1 MTYSPSIAVVGC
13 GYWGKN
19 LVRNMA
25 EIGALAAVVD
35 ANTAQATAMSKAH
48 NVPARS
54 YEEVLNDPSI
64 KGVVLAVPAPAHHAT
79 TLQALHAGKHVFVEK
94 PLALNPAEGQEM
106 CALAQ
111 NKGKIL
117 MVGHVLQYHAAFLEM
132 QRLVRAGKVGQVKY
146 IYSHRLNLGKVRKH
160 ENCWWSFAPHDVS
173 MVLGLAQGE
182 ATIVFAS
189 GMDALQPTI
198 ADMVNAAISFE
209 NGAKAHI
216 FVSWLNPVKEQRLTV
231 VGTEGMLVFDDSLS
245 WENKL
250 TFYGHRVEFGEGEP
264 NAVKA
269 EAEPVMLT
277 PTEPL
282 KEECKAFLDAIS
294 TGVSPKTD
302 GNEGLAVLKVL
313 EGAGQSMKTGKPYF
327 IGHTT
332 MKNEG
337 VYVHETAIV
346 DEGCT
351 IGKGTKI
358 WHFSHVLSGTTI
370 GENVVISQ
378 NVMIGPNVTVGNRCK
393 IQNNVSL
400 YKGVHLADGVFCGPS
415 CVFTNVN
422 TPRAEVERK
431 DAFLETYVGR
441 AATIGANATIV
452 CGNPIGAYALI
463 GAGAVVTK
471 PVKPH
476 ALMVG
481 NPARQIGWVSHAGER
496 LNETMTCPRENRTY
510 AVNEAGEL
518 VETTPSKEEHHER
531 SRTEKHVA

>member
-1 MTYSPSIAVVGC
+1 MIAVVGC

-19 LVRNMA
+19 LVRNMS

-35 ANTAQATAMSKAH
+35 ANSEQASQMGKTY

-54 YEEVLNDPSI
+54 FEEVLQDPAI
-64 KGVVLAVPAPAHHAT
+64 AGVVLAVPAPMHYET
-79 TLQALHAGKHVFVEK
+79 TLQALNAGKHVFVEK
-94 PLALNPAEGQEM
+94 PLALDPRHGEEM
-106 CALAQ
+106 CALAKT
-111 NKGKIL
+111 KGKTL

-132 QRLVRAGKVGQVKY
+132 QRWVKSGKLGAIRYV
-146 IYSHRLNLGKVRKH
+146 YSHRLNLGKVRKH

-173 MVLGLAQGE
+173 MVLGLADSQATSVYASGMEALQQGI
-182 ATIVFAS
+182 ADMTTTNIQFAS
-189 GMDALQPTI
+189 GM
-198 ADMVNAAISFE
+198 
-209 NGAKAHI
+209 KAHI

-231 VGTEGMLVFDDSLS
+231 VGEKGMLVFDDSAG

-250 TFYGHRVEFGEGEP
+250 TFYAHRVEFGAGEP
-264 NAVKA
+264 QVVKA
-269 EAEPVMLT
+269 DAEPVTLT

-282 KEECKAFLDAIS
+282 KEECKAFIAAIAS
-294 TGVSPKTD
+294 GISAKTD
-302 GNEGLAVLKVL
+302 GEEGLAVLRVL
-313 EGAGQSMKTGKPYF
+313 EGAERAMHTGKPQM
-327 IGHTT
+327 IGAP
-332 MKNEG
+332 MNKD
-337 VYVHETAIV
+337 VFVHETALV
-346 DEGCT
+346 DDGCT

-358 WHFSHVLSGTTI
+358 WHFSHILSGTTI
-370 GENVVISQ
+370 GENVVVSQ

-400 YKGVHLADGVFCGPS
+400 YKGVHLEDGVFCGPS

-431 DAFLETYVGR
+431 DAFLETHVGK

-496 LNETMTCPRENRTY
+496 LGEDMTCPREGRTY
-510 AVNEAGEL
+510 TINESGNL
-518 VETTPSKEEHHER
+518 IETTSTKDQ
-531 SRTEKHVA
+531 AA

>member
-1 MTYSPSIAVVGC
+1 MKTYTPQIAVVGC

-35 ANTAQATAMSKAH
+35 ANPGQAAAMGKTH

-54 YEEVLNDPSI
+54 FEEVVSDPAI
-64 KGVVLAVPAPAHHAT
+64 TGVVLAVPAPAHYETAM
-79 TLQALHAGKHVFVEK
+79 QALEAGKNVFVEK
-94 PLALNPAEGQEM
+94 PLALDPKHGEEM

-111 NKGKIL
+111 TKNKIL

-132 QRLVRAGKVGQVKY
+132 QRWIKSGKLGAVKY
-146 IYSHRLNLGKVRKH
+146 IYSHRLNLGKVRKQ
-160 ENCWWSFAPHDVS
+160 ENCWWSFAPHDAS
-173 MVLGLAQGE
+173 MVLGLADSE
-182 ATIVFAS
+182 AVQVYAS
-189 GMDALQPTI
+189 GMDALQPGI
-198 ADMVNAAISFE
+198 ADMTTTNIRFAS
-209 NGAKAHI
+209 GMKAHI

-231 VGTEGMLVFDDSLS
+231 VGEKGMLVFDDGAA

-250 TFYGHRVEFGEGEP
+250 VFYPHRIEFGAGEP
-264 NAVKA
+264 QAVKA
-269 EAEPVMLT
+269 EGEPVALT
-277 PTEPL
+277 QTEPL
-282 KEECKAFLDAIS
+282 KEECKAFLDAIA
-294 TGVSPKTD
+294 TGKSPKTD
-302 GNEGLAVLKVL
+302 GEEGLAVLRVL
-313 EGAGQSMKTGKPYF
+313 EGAERAMASGNPQTIGAAMKDGIF
-327 IGHTT
+327 
-332 MKNEG
+332 
-337 VYVHETAIV
+337 VHGTAVV

-351 IGKGTKI
+351 IGQGTKI
-358 WHFSHVLSGTTI
+358 WHFSHILSGTTI

-400 YKGVHLADGVFCGPS
+400 YKGVHLEDGVFCGPS

-422 TPRAEVERK
+422 TPRAEIERK
-431 DAFLETYVGR
+431 DAFLETRVGR

-481 NPARQIGWVSHAGER
+481 NPARQIGWVSHAGDR
-496 LNETMTCPRENRTY
+496 LGEDLTCPREGRTY
-510 AVNEAGEL
+510 AVTAQGEL
-518 VETTPSKEEHHER
+518 IETTSTKD
-531 SRTEKHVA
+531 KVA